1 MNMLELLNGHAS
13 VRKFTDKP
21 ILAADELVIVETA
34 QRSPTSSNLQTY
46 SIVSIR
52 NEDTKKQL
60 AELCGNQ
67 SHIAA
72 SALFLVFCADLHRL
86 ERIARSKQYK
96 FNGDSTEMFIVSTVD
111 TALVAG
117 RALITAQSLGLGG
130 VMVGAIRNHPDK
142 IAGLLSLPDYVY
154 PVMGMSLGYPAA
166 PARTR
171 SRLPLDAIYHRELY
185 SDARFDKA
193 VSEYDAKID
202 ELGHWKGREVQPD
215 LYPEFEGV
223 YSWSEHSARRL
234 ANDSATALRPFM
246 LDFLQKRGFL
256 RR

>member
-1 MNMLELLNGHAS
+1 MLELLNSHVS
-13 VRKFTDKP
+13 VRKFTDTP
-21 ILAADELVIVETA
+21 IMAAEELVIVETA

-52 NEDTKKQL
+52 NQDTKKKL

-86 ERIARSKQYK
+86 ERISKTKRYK

-117 RALITAQSLGLGG
+117 RALITAQSLGIGG
-130 VMVGAIRNHPDK
+130 VMVGAIRNHPDEV
-142 IAGLLSLPDYVY
+142 AGLLSLPDFVY
-154 PVMGMSLGYPAA
+154 PVMGLSLGYPAA
-166 PARTR
+166 PAHTR
-171 SRLPLDAIYHRELY
+171 PRLPLDAIYHREVY
-185 SDARFDKA
+185 SDDRFDEA

-202 ELGHWKGREVQPD
+202 ELGHLKGREVQPD
-215 LYPEFEGV
+215 LYPEFGGV
-223 YSWSEHSARRL
+223 YSWSEHSARRM
-234 ANDSATALRPFM
+234 ANDNETALRPFM
-246 LDFLQKRGFL
+246 LNFLQKRGFL